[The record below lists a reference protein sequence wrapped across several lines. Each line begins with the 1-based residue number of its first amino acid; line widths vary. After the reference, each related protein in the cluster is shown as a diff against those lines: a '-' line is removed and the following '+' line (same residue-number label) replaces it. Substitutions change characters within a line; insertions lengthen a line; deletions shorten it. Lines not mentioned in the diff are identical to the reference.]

1 MSWGASLTEEEKRWQ
16 QDFER
21 RLEEVSGNRS
31 HTTAFLDPRQLELAE
46 KVLRQKN
53 DLSYTVY
60 GGYPEAERN
69 VIHVFPAQNRGEL
82 PPVAAVQVE
91 WPGDK
96 ESLGHRDL
104 LGAVLG
110 LGLKRDQVGDIVI
123 IEEGR
128 AAVMVLQ
135 SKAEFVSVNLTGVG
149 RVTVDCSV
157 AAPDQLA
164 LAGKSGKE
172 ITGTVASLRV
182 DSILSLGFGLSRS
195 RVVRLI
201 KGGLVVVNW
210 RPITSPSLQIEEGDQ
225 VSLRGRG
232 RLLLDS
238 VEGETRKGRIRLKLK
253 KYS

>member
-1 MSWGASLTEEEKRWQ
+1 MSRGASLTEEEKRWQ
-16 QDFER
+16 QHFER
-21 RLEEVSGNRS
+21 KLDKVAGNRTY
-31 HTTAFLDPRQLELAE
+31 TTAFLDPRQLELAE

-53 DLSYTVY
+53 DLSYTLY
-60 GGYPEAERN
+60 GGCPDAERN
-69 VIHVFPAQNRGEL
+69 VIHVFPAQLQGGL
-82 PPVAAVQVE
+82 PPVTAVKVE

-123 IEEGR
+123 MAEGR

-135 SKAEFVSVNLTGVG
+135 SKADFVCANLTAAG
-149 RVTVDCSV
+149 RVPVDCAV
-157 AAPDQLA
+157 VEPDRLA
-164 LAGKSGKE
+164 LGGKKGRE
-172 ITGTVASLRV
+172 IKGTVASLRV
-182 DSILSLGFGLSRS
+182 DSLLSLGFGLSRS

-210 RPITSPSLQIEEGDQ
+210 RPISSPSLQVEEGDLI
-225 VSLRGRG
+225 SLRGRG
-232 RLLLDS
+232 RLVLDR
-238 VEGETRKGRIRLKLK
+238 VEGESRKGRIRLKLK

>member
-1 MSWGASLTEEEKRWQ
+1 MSWGDSLTEEEKKWQ
-16 QDFER
+16 QHFER
-21 RLEEVSGNRS
+21 RLEEVEGNRTY
-31 HTTAFLDPRQLELAE
+31 TTAFLDPRQLELAE
-46 KVLRQKN
+46 KVLRQKSG
-53 DLSYTVY
+53 LSYTVY

-69 VIHVFPAQNRGEL
+69 VLHVFPAQSRGGL
-82 PPVAAVQVE
+82 PPVAAVKVE

-104 LGAVLG
+104 LGSVLG

-135 SKAEFVSVNLTGVG
+135 SKAEFICSNLTGVG
-149 RVTVDCSV
+149 RVLVDCTA
-157 AAPDQLA
+157 AAPDQLV
-164 LAGKSGKE
+164 LAGKNGKE
-172 ITGTVASLRV
+172 IKGTVASLRV
-182 DSILSLGFGLSRS
+182 DSLLSLGFGLSRS

-210 RPITSPSLQIEEGDQ
+210 RPIASPSLQIEEGDQ
-225 VSLRGRG
+225 ISLRGRG